1 MILAATS
8 VMENIKSHFT
18 LHHYAYMQRH
28 LLLFTI
34 LIALLNQPSAQK
46 VIIPAT
52 RWSVEDG
59 LPTNNITAIYEDS
72 KGYLWVGTTE
82 GLVRYNGASFE
93 QFKPKND
100 APPQLAEPYIIDIY
114 EDCEANLWV
123 LTKASGLYKVTL
135 NRPDSG
141 FSLIIPSKLFPK
153 LINRSLTTPILHA
166 QGTEAIIGYDD
177 TIRIFK
183 QGNERSTPW
192 KSPCNHPI
200 FFQNHPKI
208 FKPIRYSCYQA
219 IVVDVHK
226 GILVISL
233 KDGEIY
239 YEVPQD
245 ILREIANTQG
255 ILRVNVL
262 DNMFLVTRS
271 NGNYWLF
278 NWKECTLV
286 SKGTLNL
293 PDNIPLLKSGPLKD
307 SGIIYT
313 NLLSTFYYFNPLK
326 NEWKNEKSSLYI
338 RDSIYGLF
346 KGMPESKRGGL
357 YIISNYGLFKYNPHV
372 DQLKL
377 YKIDGPNNPYN
388 SNSAIRS
395 IIKTSN
401 NQLYCLWDNTLYNYS
416 EITNK
421 FNSSLELENKTKN
434 KSLPTL
440 FLINGKIYI
449 KQGALYSYNEITKK
463 CSKINF
469 IGSQAEFEY
478 FEHST
483 INKHLIQN
491 DSSIWFISTNGMLSN
506 WNTQKQQLKVYKN
519 NSNVQLKDKVVAFL
533 EYDKEHMLIALLKGG
548 LVLVKYVD
556 PNTFKKLPYLQSLGI
571 QDSLHLVTGVVK
583 GHSGSIWVA
592 VKGLGILHVSNVLN
606 SNSHVTAYDVHSNLQ
621 NSNIKA
627 LQMDRNGNLWISTS
641 TGVERFDTSNKLFK
655 ALHIPLV
662 FPFNEFMDFSY
673 CDSIGDIYF
682 AGLSSFIQ
690 FNPINQNL
698 NSSPPK
704 IRLARWLI
712 NTEERPELLQSNNI
726 TLQSNERN
734 ISLYY
739 HLLNLDKSSKYI
751 FRYRITFNDKKPES
765 WNYTDKQEIHLFN
778 LSSGNYL
785 VEYNAREVNGEW
797 HSHDASLQFIIQE
810 IWYKNI
816 WVQLLGMMLI
826 VSSIFLL
833 YKNRLNQLRKLE
845 NLRNRISH
853 DLHDDIGST
862 LASISIYSEVA
873 KYNSQ
878 NERVDVLN
886 KIGESSREMLENL
899 NDIVWSINP
908 KYDNTED
915 LINRIRNFG
924 VQMLNPLNIEF
935 ELKTNLK
942 NIHFSLDM
950 EKRRNLFLIY
960 KEALHNA
967 VKYSKCTKVEV
978 SILHFGGHMMMVISD
993 NGIGFDEHQSK
1004 PVNGNGFQSMKQRA
1018 HTMNASLSIQSKP
1031 GYGTTISLKIP

>member
-8 VMENIKSHFT
+8 LMENFLSHFT
-18 LHHYAYMQRH
+18 IHHYASIQRH

-34 LIALLNQPSAQK
+34 LISLLNQPSAQK

-52 RWSVEDG
+52 KWSVEDG
-59 LPTNNITAIYEDS
+59 LPTNNITALYEDS

-100 APPQLAEPYIIDIY
+100 APPQLAEQYIIDIY
-114 EDCEANLWV
+114 EDGEANLWV
-123 LTKASGLYKVTL
+123 LTKASGLYRVTL

-153 LINRSLTTPILHA
+153 LITRSLTTPILYA

-183 QGNERSTPW
+183 QCNELSTPW

-200 FFQNHPKI
+200 FFKSYPKI
-208 FKPIRYSCYQA
+208 FKPIRYSYHKA
-219 IVVDVHK
+219 ILVDVHK
-226 GILVISL
+226 GILVLSL
-233 KDGEIY
+233 KDGEIF

-245 ILREIANTQG
+245 ILHEIANTEG
-255 ILRVNVL
+255 ILRVSIL
-262 DNMFLVTRS
+262 DNMFLITRS
-271 NGNYWLF
+271 NGNYWQF
-278 NWKECTLV
+278 NWKECTMV
-286 SKGTLNL
+286 SKGKLIL
-293 PDNIPLLKSGPLKD
+293 PDNTPLLKSGALKD

-313 NLLSTFYYFNPLK
+313 NLLNTFYYFNPSK
-326 NEWKNEKSSLYI
+326 NIWKNEKTSLYI

-346 KGMPESKRGGL
+346 KGMPESKSGSL
-357 YIISNYGLFKYNPHV
+357 YIISNYGLFKYNPQV
-372 DQLKL
+372 DQHKL

-401 NQLYCLWDNTLYNYS
+401 NQLYCLWENTLHKYS

-421 FNSSLELENKTKN
+421 FISLLDLENKSKN
-434 KSLPTL
+434 KSLPSL

-449 KQGALYSYNEITKK
+449 KHGALFIYNEITNK

-469 IGSQAEFEY
+469 INNKAEFEP

-483 INKHLIQN
+483 INKHLSQN
-491 DSSIWFISTNGMLSN
+491 DSSIWFISANGMLFN
-506 WNTQKQQLKVYKN
+506 WHTHEQQLKVYKN
-519 NSNVQLKDKVVAFL
+519 NYYNQSKDKVVAFL
-533 EYDKEHMLIALLKGG
+533 EYDKEHMLIAFLKGG
-548 LVLVKYVD
+548 VVLAKYID
-556 PNTFKKLPYLQSLGI
+556 PDKIQKLPYHQLLGI
-571 QDSLHLVTGVVK
+571 QDSLHLVTGAVK

-592 VKGLGILHVSNVLN
+592 VKGLGILHVSDILN
-606 SNSHVTAYDVHSNLQ
+606 SNPHVTAYDIHSNLQ

-655 ALHIPLV
+655 ALHIPQV

-673 CDSIGDIYF
+673 SDSIGDIYF

-690 FNPINQNL
+690 FNPLNQNL
-698 NSSPPK
+698 NSSPPT

-712 NTEERPELLQSNNI
+712 NAEERPELLQSNHI

-739 HLLNLDKSSKYI
+739 HLLNQDKTSKYI
-751 FRYRITFNDKKPES
+751 FRYRITFNDKQPGT
-765 WNYTDKQEIHLFN
+765 WNYTDNQEIHLLN

-785 VEYNAREVNGEW
+785 VEYNAREANGEW
-797 HSHDASLQFIIQE
+797 HSHDASLQFLIQE
-810 IWYKNI
+810 IWYKSI
-816 WVQLLGMMLI
+816 WYQLFGMVLI
-826 VSSIFLL
+826 VGSIFLL

-899 NDIVWSINP
+899 NEIVWSINP

-924 VQMLNPLNIEF
+924 AQMLNPMNIEF

-978 SILHFGGHMMMVISD
+978 SILHFGSNMMMVISD
-993 NGIGFDEHQSK
+993 NGIGFDAHQSK
-1004 PVNGNGFQSMKQRA
+1004 PVNGNGLQSMKQRA
-1018 HTMNASLSIQSKP
+1018 HTMNANLSIQSKP
-1031 GYGTTISLKIP
+1031 GFGTSISLKIQ